1 MKQRNVLKV
10 QNIRYRDILKVV
22 TFDWHQGEIIALLG
36 ANGSGKST
44 LAKLLA
50 GLLEPEAGEIQLT
63 VDGAVCAWNTVQRW
77 QKIGLVGQHPRRQMI
92 GATVAE
98 ELSFGL
104 LNLVKDPSWV
114 RHKVRELA
122 GAIGLQG
129 KEDQSPATLSGG
141 ERQRLVATAILA
153 MQPSFLVLDEALSM
167 LDARSQANL
176 LDLLMQARPETG
188 QLWITHDAE
197 LASKADRVLLLQAG
211 KLVDLGKPG
220 EAFTDPQL
228 KSLYGMQNLMDMTY
242 FNDLQD
248 SNRSIKDRNNTN
260 NSDNSGDS
268 DNPCDAGDSKGSD
281 AAVKK
286 IKPIIK
292 WNQTNFESRLS
303 INNVI
308 KAGDFVGIVGPSGS
322 GKTTL
327 LESVIG
333 FILPTEGQLTVCG
346 ERISKL
352 SLNTLRRKTRF
363 LLQEAGEYIIG
374 RSVYH
379 EVYYG
384 DTLKNLK
391 LKTQDRL
398 SYIEGFG
405 IPARL
410 AEVSPERLS
419 GGERQKVALAAALRT
434 HPEILL
440 LDEPLIG
447 LDVMSRASIQA
458 IISALEN
465 ITILYV
471 THDLRE
477 IIQDVDRIWLVEE
490 GKIVLDCSAECWQ
503 EHKEQ
508 LQAAGVRC

>member
-228 KSLYGMQNLMDMTY
+228 
-242 FNDLQD
+242 
-248 SNRSIKDRNNTN
+248 NR
-260 NSDNSGDS
+260 
-268 DNPCDAGDSKGSD
+268 C
-281 AAVKK
+281 
-286 IKPIIK
+286 
-292 WNQTNFESRLS
+292 
-303 INNVI
+303 
-308 KAGDFVGIVGPSGS
+308 
-322 GKTTL
+322 
-327 LESVIG
+327 
-333 FILPTEGQLTVCG
+333 TVC
-346 ERISKL
+346 
-352 SLNTLRRKTRF
+352 
-363 LLQEAGEYIIG
+363 
-374 RSVYH
+374 
-379 EVYYG
+379 
-384 DTLKNLK
+384 
-391 LKTQDRL
+391 
-398 SYIEGFG
+398 
-405 IPARL
+405 
-410 AEVSPERLS
+410 
-419 GGERQKVALAAALRT
+419 RT
-434 HPEILL
+434 
-440 LDEPLIG
+440 
-447 LDVMSRASIQA
+447 
-458 IISALEN
+458 
-465 ITILYV
+465 
-471 THDLRE
+471 
-477 IIQDVDRIWLVEE
+477 
-490 GKIVLDCSAECWQ
+490 
-503 EHKEQ
+503 
-508 LQAAGVRC
+508 